1 MDHEAV
7 LDFAYADPDSAVL
20 VERSVGQEI
29 DEIDGERTRARIDR
43 DDETLSITIEA
54 ADPIALRAGV
64 TTWTTLVEVAE
75 RAGGI

>member
-7 LDFAYADPDSAVL
+7 LDFAYADPDSAAL
-20 VERSVGQEI
+20 VERSVAQEI
-29 DEIDGERTRARIDR
+29 DEIDGDRTRARIDR
-43 DDETLSITIEA
+43 DAEALSITIEA
-54 ADPIALRAGV
+54 ADPVALRAGV

>member
-7 LDFAYADPDSAVL
+7 LDFAYDDPDSAAL
-20 VERSVGQEI
+20 VERSVRQEI
-29 DEIDGERTRARIDR
+29 DEIDGDRTRARIDR
-43 DDETLSITIEA
+43 GAETLTITIEA
-54 ADPIALRAGV
+54 ADPVALRAGV

>member
-7 LDFAYADPDSAVL
+7 LDFAYDDSDSASL
-20 VERSVGQEI
+20 VERSVAQEL
-29 DEIDGERTRARIDR
+29 DEIDGDRTRARIDR

-54 ADPIALRAGV
+54 ADPVALRAGV

-75 RAGGI
+75 RAGEI